1 MDRMSYMYSWRP
13 ASSELVM
20 VWQVWVVSSCVPQL
34 PLQIED
40 AARRITE
47 DDEGVFARV
56 NQVSWC
62 CPPDVCRWVEE

>member
-1 MDRMSYMYSWRP
+1 
-13 ASSELVM
+13 M

-62 CPPDVCRWVEE
+62 CLPDVSRWVEE